1 MNTTTP
7 QAYAAAAAAE
17 SQYKNNRCMPSN
29 TAPTSIRLFNIPQQQ
44 HGQTVGFM
52 PASHSGMMINH
63 QA

>member
-7 QAYAAAAAAE
+7 QAYAAAAAAAAE

-44 HGQTVGFM
+44 HG
-52 PASHSGMMINH
+52 
-63 QA
+63 